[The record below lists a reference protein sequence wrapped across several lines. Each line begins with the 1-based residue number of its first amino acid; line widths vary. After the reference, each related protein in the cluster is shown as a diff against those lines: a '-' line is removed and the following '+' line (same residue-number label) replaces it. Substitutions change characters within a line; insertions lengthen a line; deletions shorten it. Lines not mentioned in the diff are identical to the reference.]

1 MSDRIDPD
9 QSSIP
14 VWLDISLSVLSV
26 ARHETNDALAA
37 VAEFSVRGA
46 PSTRA
51 RFAAALELLARRL
64 GAERQANHSATL
76 SVWREVINGRAVNEA
91 QRMTSDQF
99 AALMLRDA
107 IAREQDDGD

>member
-1 MSDRIDPD
+1 MRCSVTNPSFIASSAADPVHFSIK
-9 QSSIP
+9 SS
-14 VWLDISLSVLSV
+14 
-26 ARHETNDALAA
+26 LAA
-37 VAEFSVRGA
+37 VAKFSVSGA

-51 RFAAALELLARRL
+51 RFAAASELLARRL
-64 GAERQANHSATL
+64 GAERQANHNATL
-76 SVWREVINGRAVNEA
+76 SVWHEVINGRAVNEA